1 MKGVIYIIFASVL
14 SISCAR
20 NITSNGSGGSS
31 DVSAYEE
38 SLAAVR
44 PKIDYQDKADKSE
57 EVLKEELNNQ
67 AYVPEELKSE
77 NVKIER
83 ALSEMAKHNSSMSDL
98 PGYRLQVYSGNSR
111 GGFEQ
116 AKSYILQHFPELEI
130 YESYSQPTYRI
141 KVGDFLKKM
150 DAERYYSSIVSRFSS
165 AKVIMDNVDVQR
177 SLNIN

>member
-1 MKGVIYIIFASVL
+1 MLFFLFSSL
-14 SISCAR
+14 LFSCAR
-20 NITSNGSGGSS
+20 NITSNNGGGSS
-31 DVSAYEE
+31 EVTGYEE

-44 PKIDYQDKADKSE
+44 PKVDYQEKAEKPE
-57 EVLKEELNNQ
+57 EVLKEELNGQ
-67 AYVPEELKSE
+67 AYVPEEPKNE
-77 NVKIER
+77 NAKIDR
-83 ALSEMAKHNSSMSDL
+83 VLSDMARHNSSISDL
-98 PGYRLQVYSGNSR
+98 PGYRLQVYAGNDR

-165 AKVIMDNVDVQR
+165 AKVIMDNVDVQK
-177 SLNIN
+177 SLKIN

>member
-1 MKGVIYIIFASVL
+1 MKYFLYIFLFTSFTF
-14 SISCAR
+14 SCSR
-20 NITSNGSGGSS
+20 NITSKNGGESNA
-31 DVSAYEE
+31 VSNYEE
-38 SLAAVR
+38 SLSGVR
-44 PKIDYQDKADKSE
+44 PKIDFQESVKKETE
-57 EVLKEELNNQ
+57 EDFDTK

-77 NVKIER
+77 NLKIDGV
-83 ALSEMAKHNSSMSDL
+83 LSEISRHNSSISEL

-150 DAERYYSSIVSRFSS
+150 DAERYYASIVSRFSS
-165 AKVIMDNVDVQR
+165 AKVVMDNVDVQR
-177 SLNIN
+177 SLKIN

>member
-1 MKGVIYIIFASVL
+1 MKSAIYIIFASVL

-20 NITSNGSGGSS
+20 NITSNSSGGAN
-31 DVSAYEE
+31 DVSSYEE

-44 PKIDYQDKADKSE
+44 PKIDYEDKAEKQV
-57 EVLKEELNNQ
+57 EVPKEELSNQ
-67 AYVPEELKSE
+67 SYVPEEPKNE
-77 NVKIER
+77 NAKIDQV
-83 ALSEMAKHNSSMSDL
+83 LSEMARHNSSMSDL
-98 PGYRLQVYSGNSR
+98 PGYRLQVYAGNNR

-150 DAERYYSSIVSRFSS
+150 DAEKYYYSIVSRFSS